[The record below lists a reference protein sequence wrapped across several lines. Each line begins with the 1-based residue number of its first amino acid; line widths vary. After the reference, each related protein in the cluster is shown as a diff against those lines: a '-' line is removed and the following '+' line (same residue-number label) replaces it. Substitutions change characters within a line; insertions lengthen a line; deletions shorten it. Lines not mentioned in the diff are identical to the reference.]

1 MLADRVDHYYVSP
14 WLWEAVGKPPNAGY
28 GGGFNLSRREH
39 MIGNNR
45 SMEYGQTYCGINK
58 KMFADPSKTPARLLL
73 TFHHLPFDYEMTDGR
88 SLIENVRLAYALGKE
103 NAYNNIFKVW
113 ETLKPFFFNT
123 SHNGFNDS
131 KRWKNVF
138 DKLRIG
144 IGIDAANFT
153 ETGLSYFSD
162 HSKL

>member
-1 MLADRVDHYYVSP
+1 MDKHTVASITKKCLPIRV
-14 WLWEAVGKPPNAGY
+14 K
-28 GGGFNLSRREH
+28 RRLVC
-39 MIGNNR
+39 
-45 SMEYGQTYCGINK
+45 YC
-58 KMFADPSKTPARLLL
+58 
-73 TFHHLPFDYEMTDGR
+73 HHLPFGHEMRDGR

-123 SHNGFNDS
+123 SHYGFNDS